1 MGGPQSDKKSRGHG
15 GSKRKYIQARC
26 PFVIVTAQAIALPQR
41 HHRVLCMQTF
51 GGDRNV
57 AMPYGKQGI
66 LVTLLIPNISRAGRE
81 AVNVFTE
88 ARAPR

>member
-26 PFVIVTAQAIALPQR
+26 PFVIVTAQAIALLQQ
-41 HHRVLCMQTF
+41 HH
-51 GGDRNV
+51 RNV